1 MDGDGG
7 FMTRASRSRS
17 SGLVIRLS
25 SQFGV
30 KQSLRQA
37 LIPAGLT
44 FLESIIRRCVKAMN
58 LNCCCFS
65 DTQDP
70 QNVNVVSDNM
80 ANMSLYG
87 YRCLQY
93 RAFDG
98 PSGVAHL
105 RLWVDALL
113 Y

>member
-17 SGLVIRLS
+17 GGLVIRVS
-25 SQFGV
+25 SHFGV

-58 LNCCCFS
+58 LNCCC
-65 DTQDP
+65 
-70 QNVNVVSDNM
+70 V
-80 ANMSLYG
+80 
-87 YRCLQY
+87 
-93 RAFDG
+93 
-98 PSGVAHL
+98 
-105 RLWVDALL
+105 
-113 Y
+113 